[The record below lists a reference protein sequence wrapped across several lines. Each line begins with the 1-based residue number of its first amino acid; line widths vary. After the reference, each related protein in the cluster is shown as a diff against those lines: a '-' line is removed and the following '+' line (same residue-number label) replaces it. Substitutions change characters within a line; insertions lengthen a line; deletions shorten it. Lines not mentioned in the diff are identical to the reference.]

1 MRLIVGLGNPGSEYA
16 NTRHNIGFMVL
27 DKWAQDHGCG
37 FARQSNYEVL
47 KYRSVILLKP
57 HTYMNLSGKAVN
69 EAINKWNPEEIL
81 VIYDDL
87 ELPVANIRIRTG
99 GGDGGHNGIKS
110 LADYV
115 PTDTLKRIRIGIGRS
130 ENSTARD
137 YVLEPIPAT
146 ETALYEDC
154 IQLVSQ
160 FLDTYIRTDFST
172 MLDEFSKWK
181 KSYSGK
187 NEAGITSPK
196 EEKRD

>member
-1 MRLIVGLGNPGSEYA
+1 MRLIVGLGNPGAEYA

-27 DKWAQDHGCG
+27 DKWARDHGCG
-37 FARQSNYEVL
+37 FTKESNYDVL
-47 KYRSVILLKP
+47 KYRSVILQKP
-57 HTYMNLSGKAVN
+57 NTYMNLSGKAVK

-87 ELPVANIRIRTG
+87 ELPIAKIRIRTG

-110 LADYV
+110 LAEYV
-115 PTDTLKRIRIGIGRS
+115 PTDVLKRIRIGIGRS
-130 ENSTARD
+130 ESSTARD

-146 ETALYEDC
+146 ETPLYEEC
-154 IQLVSQ
+154 IQLVSK